1 MKIRIILSSILVLIF
16 LPAFLYADDKTEFQN
31 LMRTILETGGKVKS
45 ISDDLK
51 PSRRLYLYQQLPSM
65 KSTIAQSESII
76 RDIKEE
82 ASKKISNKNMQNV
95 IQDTASLQLIT
106 ILVTKELL
114 EVYENNGSISEYQYR
129 SVINRYKQ
137 EAERLT
143 KSLEKYKNM

>member
-1 MKIRIILSSILVLIF
+1 MKIKVTLTSILVLIF
-16 LPAFLYADDKTEFQN
+16 LPVFLYADDKTEFQS

-65 KSTIAQSESII
+65 KSTISESENTI
-76 RDIKEE
+76 RAIKEE
-82 ASKKISNKNMQNV
+82 ASKKISNKNMQNI

-129 SVINRYKQ
+129 SVVNRYKQ